1 MKYGYLSKKSHFLE
15 KLRNSFIMKTHG
27 YSIISKIS
35 ILEIIKVKPRFFYID
50 DHISF
55 IELIKIAFTTHF
67 KFIDKVVLRCS
78 ELYTIDYQA
87 YNTEV
92 DNYLSILKSLNRII
106 FINKIW
112 ASRIYL
118 KIWLFRLI
126 INNKNTILFLPSILR
141 KEYFDLRSNFKNS
154 TIVLRNLPMMNELNF
169 SEINFSEKFNSRISE
184 VLNSKNF
191 FLLAGNINSFEDLV
205 VISQYSNNINI
216 PIVIASNDTISVSK
230 LINLFPNNIYFIG
243 TVDHNVILNLVSNCN
258 SGIILYNNYT
268 VNQRLSASSKLFE
281 FLFFNK
287 PVIVSDNQGVI
298 NELITETYPHKIIR
312 NKELIYNDLKFKGEN
327 TKFYFES
334 EVESLH
340 HILINII

>member
-1 MKYGYLSKKSHFLE
+1 MLL
-15 KLRNSFIMKTHG
+15 
-27 YSIISKIS
+27 
-35 ILEIIKVKPRFFYID
+35 
-50 DHISF
+50 
-55 IELIKIAFTTHF
+55 

-92 DNYLSILKSLNRII
+92 RNYLSILKSLNRII

-118 KIWLFRLI
+118 KIWLFRLV
-126 INNKNTILFLPSILR
+126 INKKNTILFLPSSLR

-154 TIVLRNLPMMNELNF
+154 TIVLRNLPMMNELDF
-169 SEINFSEKFNSRISE
+169 SEINFSEKFNSSISE
-184 VLNSKNF
+184 VLKSKNY

-205 VISQYSNNINI
+205 VLSEYSNNINT
-216 PIVIASNDTISVSK
+216 PIVIASNDTFSVSK
-230 LINLFPNNIYFIG
+230 LIKLFPNNIFFIG

-298 NELITETYPHKIIR
+298 NELIAESYPHKIIR
-312 NKELIYNDLKFKGEN
+312 NRKLIYNDLKFKGDN

-334 EVESLH
+334 EVENLQ